1 MVKQKLPV
9 GPAISGYIDGPGDF
23 GGQWEFGTLNCQIPY
38 VNYVTGSYD
47 YRTISFNFARGVEFS
62 GQEFYQWLQLI
73 WQGVVAEFTAAD
85 LPDTELRVT
94 QDLKPGMNFS
104 QIDSA
109 WVNLHSFNIF
119 LDDSDAPNIDKWW
132 GSNNMGKFGYF
143 NHLIALNAIMPM
155 TWINNRAST
164 IIGQPGTADGWQL
177 FLEPRVFGTLIAF
190 GKLLPPDI
198 IFSGSYSG
206 SYPSNLP

>member
-1 MVKQKLPV
+1 MPKQPIPFGSGIAGYLNT
-9 GPAISGYIDGPGDF
+9 GPDL
-23 GGQWEFGTLNCQIPY
+23 GGQWEIGAINMRVPY
-38 VNYVTGSYD
+38 VNKVTGSYD
-47 YRTISFNFARGVEFS
+47 YRDVDFGFTRGVEFG
-62 GQEFYQWLQLI
+62 GQEFYNWLELKWGQ
-73 WQGVVAEFTAAD
+73 VVLEFAEAN

-104 QIDSA
+104 QTEDS

-132 GSNNMGKFGYF
+132 GSNNFGKFGYF

-155 TWINNRAST
+155 TWLNNRACT
-164 IIGQPGTADGWQL
+164 VIGQPGSADGWQI
-177 FLEPRVFGTLIAF
+177 FLEPRVYGTLIAF

-198 IFSGSYSG
+198 IFTGSYTG